1 MFGVAGAKT
10 AWKIAT
16 AMSRKIQTEDA
27 YYIIGDDSAMNE
39 TELRKLSATLDER
52 TRITQ
57 PNFIIDMR
65 FDFEFVQLQ
74 ALWFIT
80 RLLQP
85 IIESNI
91 RNQSSLFVETDS
103 AFINRERNE
112 VEVVIPLQ
120 TFGQHRKYYPA
131 LRKALADLAIIRV
144 SYPRMS
150 HKIRKTIQGAGA
162 LCSYVAFSRNEH
174 NLRQEL
180 VHVFFSLDIATCLVS
195 PEIGFT
201 QLIQETLLASKNVYT
216 SKIYMYI
223 CRAADGGKWT
233 IGYEKLR
240 EILCVGE
247 KFRRYYDFRNRILKE
262 AEKELRCNSNHWFD
276 LVERFPRRGV
286 DPDLLIFNIHSVSED
301 LKGSREYK
309 IRIRNISETLEGR
322 FRLPKSTIQQLLR
335 QINLRNIDYIW
346 QKHSSLTAYIAANQ
360 ENIGNQQGYYVRTM
374 QRIIEQER
382 YSQSATQQTLFDI

>member
-1 MFGVAGAKT
+1 
-10 AWKIAT
+10 
-16 AMSRKIQTEDA
+16 
-27 YYIIGDDSAMNE
+27 MNE
-39 TELRKLSATLDER
+39 TELRKLAATLDER

-65 FDFEFVQLQ
+65 FDYEFVQLQ

-80 RLLQP
+80 EQLQP
-85 IIESNI
+85 IIASNI
-91 RNQSSLFVETDS
+91 RNQSSLFVETDH

-120 TFGQHRKYYPA
+120 AFGQHRKYYPA
-131 LRKALADLAIIRV
+131 LRKALADLVIVRV
-144 SYPRMS
+144 SYPRKS
-150 HKIRKTIQGAGA
+150 YKIRRAIHGTGA
-162 LCSYVAFSRNEH
+162 LCSYVAFSRNER

-233 IGYEKLR
+233 ISYEKLR

-309 IRIRNISETLEGR
+309 VRIRNMSETLENR
-322 FRLPKSTIQQLLR
+322 FRLPPSKIQQLLR
-335 QINLRNIDYIW
+335 QVNLRNIDYVW
-346 QKHSSLTAYIAANQ
+346 KKHAMLTAYIASNQ
-360 ENIGNQQGYYVRTM
+360 ENIDNQQGYYVATM
-374 QRIIEQER
+374 RRIIEQEK
-382 YSQSATQQTLFDI
+382 YSQPAIQQSLFDI

>member
-1 MFGVAGAKT
+1 
-10 AWKIAT
+10 
-16 AMSRKIQTEDA
+16 MSRKIQTEDA
-27 YYIIGDDSAMNE
+27 YYVMSDDSAMNE
-39 TELRKLSATLDER
+39 TELRKLAATLDER

-65 FDFEFVQLQ
+65 FDYEFVQLQ

-80 RLLQP
+80 SQLQP

-91 RNQSSLFVETDS
+91 RNRSSLFVETDN

-120 TFGQHRKYYPA
+120 AFGQHRKYYPA

-150 HKIRKTIQGAGA
+150 YKIRAAIHGTGA
-162 LCSYVAFSRNEH
+162 LCTYVAFSRNER

-180 VHVFFSLDIATCLVS
+180 VHLFFSLDIATCLVS

-201 QLIQETLLASKNVYT
+201 QLIQETLLASRNVYT

-223 CRAADGGKWT
+223 CRAADEGKWVV
-233 IGYEKLR
+233 GYEKLR
-240 EILCVGE
+240 EILCVGN
-247 KFRRYYDFRNRILKE
+247 KCRRYYDFRNRILKE
-262 AEKELRCNSNHWFD
+262 AENELRCNSNHWFD
-276 LVERFPRRGV
+276 LVERFPRRGA
-286 DPDLLIFNIHSVSED
+286 DPDMLIFNIYSVSED

-309 IRIRNISETLEGR
+309 IRMRNIAGIMENR
-322 FRLPKSTIQQLLR
+322 FRIPKGKCQQLLR

-346 QKHSSLTAYIAANQ
+346 KKHTKLTAYIVENQ
-360 ENIGNQQGYYVRTM
+360 ENIENTQGYYVASM
-374 QRIIEQER
+374 QRIIELER
-382 YSQSATQQTLFDI
+382 YSQPATQLSLFRQENS